1 MLPSPDKTSGSA
13 VKDRVAGFFLHAVC
27 ARLAGGRAN
36 SPNSF
41 AIGAQLAPPGAPRA
55 EHQRAEPKDA
65 AERALLRNCPHPSGG
80 SGFVF
85 ALA

>member
-13 VKDRVAGFFLHAVC
+13 VKDRVAGFCLHAVC

-41 AIGAQLAPPGAPRA
+41 AAPSLLHQEHHAP
-55 EHQRAEPKDA
+55 
-65 AERALLRNCPHPSGG
+65 NTNVPS
-80 SGFVF
+80 
-85 ALA
+85 